1 LLQALDS
8 DGQAQCLKAVAFAM
22 AQAGWDAAQV
32 AGAGDA
38 LGVSGA
44 SILLVEVYQDF
55 AGASHG
61 WVNADLRP
69 PER

>member
-1 LLQALDS
+1 
-8 DGQAQCLKAVAFAM
+8 
-22 AQAGWDAAQV
+22 V

-44 SILLVEVYQDF
+44 SSLLVEVYQDF